1 MGQKHIVVVGGGVG
15 GLTSALLLGRAG
27 HRVTVLE
34 RDPLPADADPEEA
47 FASSRQGAPQ
57 AHQTHGFLARI
68 VAELRTHLPDVLEAL
83 IAAGGYTMTSTADLG
98 DPQPG
103 DEDLSVLVVRRTT
116 FEWVLRRAALDEPG
130 VTIHTDAVVTGL
142 AVSSDPAAGPP
153 TVTGVRLADDTVI
166 EADLVLAAMGRRSPV
181 PEWLADHG
189 IEIPEKVR
197 PSGLMYLS
205 RWYRLPVGHTV
216 LDPKLGGDLRFVKFI
231 GVPGDGDTLSITL
244 AIDPEDADLRSALS
258 DPDGFDEA
266 CRLLP
271 GPDQFF
277 RDGPLEALGGVRPM
291 GGLLNR
297 LRRFVDD
304 DGQPRVLGLHAVGDA
319 HTCTNPLYGR
329 GCSLA
334 VVQAVAVAEALADHP
349 DDPSARAQAYEAA
362 SKREIE
368 PSYAFAVQ
376 MDRLGADPA
385 GGAGGESPEGRA
397 MGALLV
403 AAASDPVLG
412 RGMIRLWNLLASPE
426 DLMADPAYATRAM
439 EVMADPDAYPV
450 PERDGPSR
458 RELLAALAEAAA
470 A

>member
-1 MGQKHIVVVGGGVG
+1 MVGGGVG

-34 RDPLPADADPEEA
+34 RDPLPADADPEQA
-47 FASSRQGAPQ
+47 FASARRGVPQ

-68 VAELRTHLPDVLEAL
+68 VAELRDHLPDVLDAL
-83 IAAGGYTMTSTADLG
+83 IAAGGHTMTSTADLG
-98 DPQPG
+98 EPQPG

-116 FEWVLRRAALDEPG
+116 FDWVLRRAALAEPG
-130 VTIHTDAVVTGL
+130 VTLRTDADVAGL
-142 AVSSDPAAGPP
+142 SVAPGPGDGPP
-153 TVTGVRLADDTVI
+153 TVTGVTLTDGRAI
-166 EADLVLAAMGRRSPV
+166 EADVVVAAMGRRSPV
-181 PEWLADHG
+181 PEWLAEHG
-189 IEIPEKVR
+189 VAIPEKVR

-205 RWYRLPVGHTV
+205 RWYRLPPGGHTV

-231 GVPGDGDTLSITL
+231 GVPGDGETLSITL
-244 AIDPEDADLRSALS
+244 AIDPEDRDLRTALS
-258 DPDGFDEA
+258 DPDGFERA

-277 RDGPLEALGGVRPM
+277 RDGPLDALGGVRPM

-304 DGQPRVLGLHAVGDA
+304 DGAPLVLGLHAVGDA

-334 VVQAVAVAEALADHP
+334 VVHAVAVAGALAAHP
-349 DDPSARAQAYEAA
+349 EDPAARAQAYEAT
-362 SKREIE
+362 SRREVE

-385 GGAGGESPEGRA
+385 GGADGDSPAGRA

-403 AAASDPVLG
+403 AAATDPVLG
-412 RGMIRLWNLLASPE
+412 RGMIRLWNLLASAE

-439 EVMADPDAYPV
+439 EVMADPDAYPI
-450 PERDGPSR
+450 PEREGPSR
-458 RELLAALAEAAA
+458 RELLAALAESAAA
-470 A
+470 